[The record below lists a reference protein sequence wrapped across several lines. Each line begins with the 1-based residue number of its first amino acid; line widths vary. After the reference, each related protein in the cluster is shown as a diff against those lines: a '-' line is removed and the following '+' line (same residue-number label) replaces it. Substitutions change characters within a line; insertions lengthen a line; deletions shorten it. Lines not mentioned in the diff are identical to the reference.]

1 MVTLISKA
9 RAIVGLV
16 IAQVRHRP
24 SRTTLAVLGITLA
37 VLSTTLLASVG
48 FGVLETGTQMFDDS
62 GRDLWVTGGPI
73 ELSPGAVGGF
83 KNTILDS
90 HVVAQNIQEREDVAT
105 AVPMAF
111 KTVYIST
118 NGSEFDTIVG
128 VGMPK
133 GGGQSVSVEAGTSF
147 TKEDIHYGNG
157 SYNGPMTHEVVIDPR
172 IAEMYNLSVGETVYI
187 GGTIV
192 DAKQN
197 EFTVVGISP
206 TFSRFLGAPTVAVHL
221 SELQEITGTTGTDRA
236 TWITIKLTDGANTT
250 AVQQELQQQY
260 PEYDIRTNREQLE
273 SILNDKAIIVAAAGT
288 LVVLAI
294 IAGLALTINLL
305 ALIVYQQ
312 QTELAALKAVGL
324 SSRTLVG
331 VVAGQGIVLGAIG
344 GAFGLALTPPAVIGL
359 NYVATQLVGFED
371 LLQTPD
377 TVLIAGGVIALVIG
391 TISAMVAG
399 WRITR
404 INPLVH
410 LRG

>member
-1 MVTLISKA
+1 MLGLSRL
-9 RAIVGLV
+9 RAVLGLV

-24 SRTTLAVLGITLA
+24 SRTTLAVLGIALA

-48 FGVLETGTQMFDDS
+48 FGVLETGTQKFDAS

-73 ELSPGAVGGF
+73 ELAPGTVGGF
-83 KNTILDS
+83 KNTVLDS
-90 HVVAQNIQEREDVAT
+90 HEVAVEIQNREDVAT
-105 AVPMAF
+105 ATPMAF
-111 KTVYIST
+111 KTVYVSPT
-118 NGSEFDTIVG
+118 GSDFDTVIG

-133 GGGQSVSVEAGTSF
+133 DGGQSVAIKEGTSF
-147 TKEDIHYGNG
+147 TRGDVHYGNG
-157 SYNGPMTHEVVIDPR
+157 SYDGPMTHEVIIDPR
-172 IAEMYNLSVGETVYI
+172 IAEMYNLSVGDSVFI

-192 DAKQN
+192 DARQN

-221 SELQEITGTTGTDRA
+221 SELQEITGTAGTDRA
-236 TWITIKLTDGANTT
+236 TWITIKLRDGANVT
-250 AVQQELQQQY
+250 AVQQELQRQY
-260 PEYDIRTNREQLE
+260 PEYDVRTNQEQMR
-273 SILNDKAIIVAAAGT
+273 SILNDKAIIMAAAAT

-294 IAGLALTINLL
+294 VAGLALTINLL

-331 VVAGQGIVLGAIG
+331 VVAGQGIVLGLLG
-344 GAFGLALTPPAVIGL
+344 GAIGLALTPPAVVGL
-359 NYVATQLVGFED
+359 NYIATQLVGFED
-371 LLQTPD
+371 LLRTPD
-377 TVLIAGGVIALVIG
+377 YVLIAGGVIAIVIG

-399 WRITR
+399 WRIVR

>member
-1 MVTLISKA
+1 MLGVSRF
-9 RAIVGLV
+9 RAVLGLV

-24 SRTTLAVLGITLA
+24 SRTTLAVLGIALA

-48 FGVLETGTQMFDDS
+48 FGVLETGTQKFDAS

-73 ELSPGAVGGF
+73 ELAPGTVGGF
-83 KNTILDS
+83 KNTVLDS
-90 HVVAQNIQEREDVAT
+90 HEVAADIKEREDVLTAT
-105 AVPMAF
+105 PMAF
-111 KTVYIST
+111 KTVYVST
-118 NGSEFDTIVG
+118 NGSEYDTVVG

-133 GGGQSVSVEAGTSF
+133 SGGQSVAVQKGTSF
-147 TKEDIHYGNG
+147 TQPDVHYGNG

-172 IAEMYNLSVGETVYI
+172 IAEMYNLSVGDTVHI

-236 TWITIKLTDGANTT
+236 TWITIKLRDDANVT
-250 AVQQELQQQY
+250 AVQQELQRQY
-260 PEYDIRTNREQLE
+260 PEYDVRTNQEQMR
-273 SILNDKAIIVAAAGT
+273 SILDDKAIIMAAAAT

-294 IAGLALTINLL
+294 VAGLALTINLL

-312 QTELAALKAVGL
+312 QTELAALKAIGL

-331 VVAGQGIVLGAIG
+331 VVAGQGIILGAIG
-344 GAFGLALTPPAVIGL
+344 GTLGLALTPPAVVAL
-359 NYVATQLVGFED
+359 NYVATQLVGFEN
-371 LLQTPD
+371 LLRTPNW
-377 TVLIAGGVIALVIG
+377 VLLAGGAIALVIG

-399 WRITR
+399 WRIAR